1 MTALS
6 DPNFFQQ
13 SEADQ
18 KLSYARVAD
27 LEKAVSTLFDQWAE
41 AEAAADAIKID

>member
-1 MTALS
+1 
-6 DPNFFQQ
+6 
-13 SEADQ
+13 
-18 KLSYARVAD
+18 